1 MTLQTKAEGQEL
13 NESQLSINP
22 LYAREQA
29 TDRNRAR
36 MLANTPDVD
45 RSTSAP
51 PAGGAFV
58 GR

>member
-1 MTLQTKAEGQEL
+1 MTLQMKAEGRDL
-13 NESQLSINP
+13 NESQLSVNP

-29 TDRNRAR
+29 TDRNRAG

-51 PAGGAFV
+51 PTGSAFE

>member
-13 NESQLSINP
+13 NESQLSVDP

-29 TDRNRAR
+29 TDRNRAG

-51 PAGGAFV
+51 PAGSVFE